1 MPKIVNAHHS
11 RFVPT
16 FKNLPKSMRV
26 QFMRNRIFYLIEPTQ
41 EDMEEDVP
49 VQDTFDDIN
58 AAAHQ
63 HSQGLF
69 NMHTT
74 LINPDGTVVDYED
87 VEPQDG
93 AYLQVVI
100 LFELE
105 EDRKRF
111 MRDYLVLQKLST

>member
-11 RFVPT
+11 RYVPT
-16 FKNLPKSMRV
+16 FGNLPKEMRV
-26 QFMRNRIFYLIEPTQ
+26 QFMRNRIFYLIEATE
-41 EDMEEDVP
+41 EDIEDDVP

-58 AAAHQ
+58 AAVHR
-63 HSQGLF
+63 HSTGLF

-74 LINPDGTVVDYED
+74 LINPDGKVVDYDD
-87 VEPQDG
+87 VEPEDR